1 MWAQVCDATHYLP
14 ARFTGAAVD
23 AVQADTPFLRFT
35 QTRGAIITTDR
46 CRVTRAQVQVA
57 CAGTP
62 WTAGAPPTGV
72 LDIDGFTLLGSIGE
86 PVHSG
91 TLRNANS

>member
-1 MWAQVCDATHYLP
+1 MCDATHYLP

-23 AVQADTPFLRFT
+23 AFQAEVPFLRFT
-35 QTRGAIITTDR
+35 QTRGAIIATER
-46 CRVTRAQVQVA
+46 CRVTRAQVHVA

-62 WTAGAPPTGV
+62 WTGGEPPTGV
-72 LDIDGFTLLGSIGE
+72 LEIDAFTLLGSIGE

-91 TLRNANS
+91 TLRDANA